1 MRNEV
6 TYFNKKSKAYRAE
19 YERETAEGYQFRVR
33 REKVLALVGDG
44 KNVVDIASGPGVM
57 VQALQDMGCTVT
69 CVDAAPEMIARAKEE
84 FPDVEAVVGD
94 AYELPFEDKRFDIA
108 TAMGLIEYL
117 DDERRFLKEASRIL
131 KPEGTLIITF
141 PNYASPYRAFNRL
154 LLSVVRIF
162 KGPKPDSVTHREYT
176 RSGAAALLSE
186 NGFATD
192 HFIYYNFKLIPYP
205 LDRIFH
211 RTTVL
216 QSKIFEKLDRSIL
229 SFVGTGFIIKAHK
242 VN

>member
-6 TYFNKKSKAYRAE
+6 TYFNKKSRAYRAE

-33 REKVLALVGDG
+33 REKVLALVEDG
-44 KNVVDIASGPGVM
+44 KSVVDIASGPGVM
-57 VQALQDMGCTVT
+57 VQALRDKGCTVA

-94 AYELPFEDKRFDIA
+94 AYELPFEDSRFDIA

-117 DDERRFLKEASRIL
+117 EDENKFLKEASRIL
-131 KPEGTLIITF
+131 KPNGTLIITF
-141 PNYASPYRAFNRL
+141 PNYTSPYRAFNRIL
-154 LLSVVRIF
+154 LWVVRLF
-162 KGPKPDSVTHREYT
+162 KGPRPGSVTHREYT
-176 RSGAAALLSE
+176 MSRAVALLSE

-192 HFIYYNFKLIPYP
+192 YSIYYNFKLIPYP

-216 QSKIFEKLDRSIL
+216 QSKIFEKLDHSIL
-229 SFVGTGFIIKAHK
+229 SFIGTGLIIKAHK
-242 VN
+242 TN